1 MNFTGI
7 RIAISIIIIYL
18 IIATCSIPTG
28 LKPVSGIEGLL
39 TFPDPW
45 PDHIHAVALVVLE
58 SFELEE
64 ISNNLITYSDPVEAG
79 TDSAYYFV
87 QLIPGQYHITAVGLM
102 VPPALFAAKLD
113 SFLNAPQVPLVVLD
127 DLQTIA
133 SLIVIQPEKIRFFD
147 RQVTF

>member
-1 MNFTGI
+1 MNSMGI
-7 RIAISIIIIYL
+7 RIGASFTIIYL
-18 IIATCSIPTG
+18 IITSCSIPTG
-28 LKPVSGIEGLL
+28 LKPISGIEGLL

-58 SFELEE
+58 SFELEK
-64 ISNNLITYSDPVEAG
+64 ISNNLITYSDPVETG
-79 TDSAYYFV
+79 TDSAFYFV

-113 SFLNAPQVPLVVLD
+113 SFLKAPQVPLVVLD

-133 SLIVIQPEKIRFFD
+133 SLIVIQPEKIRLFD
-147 RQVTF
+147 RKVTF